1 MKIDSVLL
9 PYQKNAEQD
18 CVARKARVKQNH
30 TFAKR
35 VCKKSRT
42 DFLQGRAI

>member
-18 CVARKARVKQNH
+18 CVARKARAKQNH
-30 TFAKR
+30 TFAR
-35 VCKKSRT
+35 
-42 DFLQGRAI
+42 